1 MFRFGDITGMTMGDI
16 KMNIQREIDN
26 ADRIFDDTIH
36 DIEKIYIERI
46 NNENCRFRRENKEEV
61 LRLYDFLVN
70 KVGSEREL
78 YKQYISCPDVEE
90 MINSSGFYESDI
102 RYKEFL
108 TGKNNRT
115 LSYKDDLY
123 CEYVAIYYDIYSRIE
138 NLRRNES
145 MIKMAYL
152 HVHDCLDE
160 YILEII
166 YATINMEVYIN
177 KTIETEEAEKTRKK
191 AEKDN
196 LRYRLTILQK
206 KGFNISQDDI
216 DNAIHYTVVRNVLI
230 HNNGI
235 INQKALD
242 DLKETKK
249 FGNIYVAGDSVDV
262 NYDMYKKY
270 LLFADDLKK
279 KIMKSENKK
288 II

>member
-26 ADRIFDDTIH
+26 ADRKFDDTIH
-36 DIEKIYIERI
+36 DIKKIYIERI
-46 NNENCRFRRENKEEV
+46 NNENSRFRKENKEEV

-78 YKQYISCPDVEE
+78 YKQYIRCPDVEE

-102 RYKEFL
+102 RYREFL
-108 TGKNNRT
+108 TGKNNGT
-115 LSYKDDLY
+115 LSYKDAFY

-160 YILEII
+160 YMLEII
-166 YATINMEVYIN
+166 YATINMEVYIY
-177 KTIETEEAEKTRKK
+177 KTIKAKEAEKKRKQ
-191 AEKDN
+191 AEEDN
-196 LRYRLTILQK
+196 LRYRLTILQER
-206 KGFNISQDDI
+206 GFNISQDDI
-216 DNAIHYTVVRNVLI
+216 DNAIHYTVIRNVLI

-235 INQKALD
+235 INKKAL
-242 DLKETKK
+242 KELEDTKK
-249 FGNIYVAGDSVDV
+249 FKNIYTFGNSVDL
-262 NYDMYKKY
+262 NYEMFNKY
-270 LLFADDLKK
+270 LLFADGLKK
-279 KIMKSENKK
+279 RIYEK
-288 II
+288 